1 MHAGRRHDAPH
12 HPPSVSVRRAVVA
25 TAIVFG
31 WSLLVG
37 GYAWLGE
44 PGWIEVSH
52 HTVGAPVAG
61 QRPFRIVQLA
71 DLHLQRLGAR
81 ERRVAEAVRE
91 AHPDLLV
98 LGGDVID
105 HPEGLP
111 VLDALLLLIGERKA
125 TVAVLGNWELWSG
138 VERQSLQEALAHR
151 GGRLLA
157 NETLRLQ
164 HEGRTIAVV
173 GLDDATT
180 GHADPKRATADA
192 LGVPNV
198 VALTHSPLAREEW
211 SGPPPTFML
220 AAHTHGGQVAFLG
233 YAPARPAGSGRYVA
247 GWYRDAPFDMYVSR
261 GIGTSV
267 LPIRFGARP
276 EVAVFDWWLK

>member
-1 MHAGRRHDAPH
+1 MHARRGQPPH
-12 HPPSVSVRRAVVA
+12 PPPSVSGRRAAVA
-25 TAIVFG
+25 TALVVG

-44 PGWIEVSH
+44 PGWIDVSH
-52 HTVGAPVAG
+52 QTVGTPAPG
-61 QRPFRIVQLA
+61 RRPFRIVQLA
-71 DLHLQRLGAR
+71 DLHLQRMGAR
-81 ERRVAEAVRE
+81 ERRVAEAVRD
-91 AHPDLLV
+91 ARPDLLV

-105 HPEGLP
+105 HPEGLAI
-111 VLDALLLLIGERKA
+111 LDALLLLVGERQ
-125 TVAVLGNWELWSG
+125 TVAVLGNWERWSG
-138 VERQSLQEALAHR
+138 VERQSLQDVLARR

-164 HEGRTIAVV
+164 HEGRPVAVV
-173 GLDDATT
+173 GLDDTTT
-180 GHADPKRATADA
+180 GHSDPAQAVA
-192 LGVPNV
+192 GASGVPNV
-198 VALTHSPLAREEW
+198 VALTHSPLARDEW
-211 SGPPPTFML
+211 QGAPPTFML

-247 GWYRDAPFDMYVSR
+247 GWYRDPPFDMYVSR

>member
-1 MHAGRRHDAPH
+1 MHARRGQPPH
-12 HPPSVSVRRAVVA
+12 HPPSVSVRRATVA
-25 TAIVFG
+25 TAFVVG

-52 HTVGAPVAG
+52 QDVGAPAAG

-71 DLHLQRLGAR
+71 DLHLERMSAR

-91 AHPDLLV
+91 ARPDLLV

-105 HPEGLP
+105 HAEGLA
-111 VLDALLLLIGERKA
+111 VLDALLLLIGERP
-125 TVAVLGNWELWSG
+125 TVAVLGNWERWSG
-138 VERQSLQEALAHR
+138 VDRRSIQEVLAHR

-164 HEGRTIAVV
+164 HEGRPIAVV

-180 GHADPKRATADA
+180 GNCDPKLAAA
-192 LGVPNV
+192 GAEGIPNV
-198 VALTHSPLAREEW
+198 VALTHSPLARDEW
-211 SGPPPTFML
+211 QGPPPTFML

-233 YAPARPAGSGRYVA
+233 YAPARPAGSGRYVS
-247 GWYRDAPFDMYVSR
+247 GWYRDPPFDMYVSR